1 MAKKAS
7 ARGSRKKAV
16 VRKKNKVKV
25 EDRQMEMIVGEKTY
39 TVGDMAWFVDE
50 SSGISKRP
58 KQGEITAVYPND
70 NIEPAVGL
78 VEVLNSKHRAIRA
91 RLIGWSKKEANENWE
106 AFFEVKEQKS

>member
-1 MAKKAS
+1 MSKKAS
-7 ARGSRKKAV
+7 ARGSRKKMV
-16 VRKKNKVKV
+16 TRKKNKTIVK
-25 EDRQMEMIVGEKTY
+25 DQQMEMIVGEKTY
-39 TVGDMAWFVDE
+39 AVGDMAWFVDE

-91 RLIGWSKKEANENWE
+91 RLVGWSKKEANENWE
-106 AFFEVKEQKS
+106 AFLEMKEQKS